1 MSESIRRSRPFALL
15 LIVVGLLGLLW
26 GGQSARQASGQINP
40 KAWNAL
46 PSDPAGECGA
56 EAGRDGTESAW
67 MVTGGY
73 LHLRLCLADT
83 PGWSKGVTDWTPAR
97 YKWWIQVGGQ
107 SFMLLLE
114 DATLDSSPQGS
125 GVVSDGAG
133 DLTLIPDLNGDDR
146 LDDDWGSGAGSPAPY
161 LSNGKGHPL
170 WRRAWS
176 VSSGANQMATMG
188 STRDIGFSLGQASCG
203 PTVEIYVNLLL
214 LGPSAIPCV
223 RWATDPESANL
234 DSGSSCDSGP
244 RMVCLNQINDATP
257 VPPSATPFVPPAPAT
272 ATAIPPTATAIPPTA
287 TAIPPSATAVP
298 PSATAV
304 PPTATTVPATVVAAT
319 ATDQAPSPTATRI
332 IVPPSATPVVNA
344 TATPPPLPATATS
357 VIPTARPSQ
366 TPPANLTPVP
376 PPWMTGTPFPTPPGT
391 WPTATPVS
399 GVLVGDLNSCALE
412 VDSTGQSP
420 RPFPLPLTAYA
431 QQVNVSGQPIAGQVY
446 MATSPAT
453 GSCAYFAGLP
463 SGTYRTWYSGVPSN
477 YTLYPGTP
485 QSQYVQVLPYPAPCA
500 QSAFRYTLC
509 GYCPNPT
516 ACPPGYPCP
525 PGGLP
530 TACPPGFPCPPG
542 GLPTACPPG
551 FPCPPGG
558 LPTACPPGFP
568 CPPTGLPT
576 AWPDSPQRASFGCHS
591 LLPILNFESNDA
603 VCSSWVE
610 VQNTGDHP
618 AKAIMLVWGA
628 PGFCPPQC
636 TGPLKVECSGLLIPG
651 SAWNFLGAQI
661 PTGAKSGAIVSA
673 GTQYVGQHGEDV
685 FADALCEAL
694 FQYVVGDCNEFRR
707 FWKAY
712 TEFGSWR
719 GFDFGYMPCQPMAA
733 EVLRQC
739 PGDLRPEVNV
749 VSSYAGIAGEF
760 LGAYDPVY
768 GGYAFYAPSV
778 YAAAGGY
785 NSVLYIQNGGLECT
799 SLEIWFKGRDDCLR
813 PRICDVT
820 TLAPGETFQFDAS
833 SCMPAGWV
841 GDAWIRSTQPL
852 GVAVDHIG
860 NDVLMTY
867 TGLPAE
873 LNYVFQGVKYFTTGS
888 AVAYGPLI
896 YSEYQGWD
904 TQVIVQNLSRTQAAK
919 VKVYFLDRSGDVI
932 TTVVDWV
939 CPQGSQQFLLP
950 VIANLP
956 GNWIGSVR
964 VESQDWFAPG
974 SPQVDAPYIFAI
986 AEMVKY
992 GDVQRTSP
1000 QEAMA
1005 YEFFPEQMAYD
1016 WQVGSGCGGLCSG
1029 IGRIGIPSFHKDQAG
1044 TGITSEVAI
1053 ANIVAKPG
1061 FTDFAVFIFDQNGL
1075 LDFVCEKLHDRQV
1088 EYIDLNSWGF
1098 INPGFKG
1105 SALISAT
1112 FWEHE
1117 VFAPNGGFVR
1127 NVVGLAAV
1135 KVERAGTT
1143 LGLDIPGDES
1153 AANWG
1158 FPLPGALP
1166 FLGPAAPR
1174 CPGQPGTEPGNG
1186 GGGGGPIPTPPGPP
1200 IP

>member
-1 MSESIRRSRPFALL
+1 MSESTRRLRLFAPLL
-15 LIVVGLLGLLW
+15 LAVAVLGMLW
-26 GGQSARQASGQINP
+26 GGHAARKANGQINP

-46 PSDPAGECGA
+46 PSDSAGECGG

-67 MVTGGY
+67 TATNGY
-73 LHLRLCLADT
+73 LHLRLCMAGT
-83 PGWSKGVTDWTPAR
+83 PGWSKDQSPDWSAAR
-97 YKWWIQVGGQ
+97 YKWWLQVGNQ
-107 SFMLLLE
+107 SFMLVLE
-114 DATLDSSPQGS
+114 DAAVSGDSQAG
-125 GVVSDGAG
+125 GLLSDGAG
-133 DLTLIPDLNGDDR
+133 DLTLIPDLNGNGR
-146 LDDDWGSGAGSPAPY
+146 FDDDWGSAAGTPAPY
-161 LSNGKGHPL
+161 LFNGQGHPL

-176 VSSGANQMATMG
+176 TTAGSTQMATVG
-188 STRDIGFSLGQASCG
+188 STRDIGFSLGQAACG
-203 PTVEIYVNLLL
+203 PTVEVYINLAL
-214 LGPSAIPCV
+214 LGPSAVPCV
-223 RWATDPESANL
+223 RWATDPESPNL
-234 DSGSSCDSGP
+234 DTASGCDTGP
-244 RMVCLNQINDATP
+244 RMVCLNAVVDDKTAVPPTETPFLPTQPPFPATLTP
-257 VPPSATPFVPPAPAT
+257 VPPSLTP
-272 ATAIPPTATAIPPTA
+272 
-287 TAIPPSATAVP
+287 VP

-304 PPTATTVPATVVAAT
+304 PPTAT
-319 ATDQAPSPTATRI
+319 S
-332 IVPPSATPVVNA
+332 VPPSATAVPGTAVPGTA
-344 TATPPPLPATATS
+344 TDQPPAPTTAPSATSVAVLPSATPPPGIASPTPTPPPLPATATS
-357 VIPTARPSQ
+357 VFPTPVATQ
-366 TPPANLTPVP
+366 TRTTNLTPVP
-376 PPWMTGTPFPTPPGT
+376 PPWLTGTPIPQPTNIWPSPTPEGGN
-391 WPTATPVS
+391 V
-399 GVLVGDLNSCALE
+399 GLGDLNSCALE
-412 VDSTGQSP
+412 VDSVGQNP
-420 RPFPLPLTAYA
+420 RPFPVAVTAYA
-431 QQVNVSGQPIAGQVY
+431 QQVNISGQPVAGQVY
-446 MATSPAT
+446 MATNPAN

-463 SGTYRTWYSGVPSN
+463 SGTYRTWFAGVPSN
-477 YTLYPGTP
+477 YTLYPGSP

-516 ACPPGYPCP
+516 AVVPAPCP
-525 PGGLP
+525 PGCPPGGQP
-530 TACPPGFPCPPG
+530 TACPPGFPCPPSG
-542 GLPTACPPG
+542 Q
-551 FPCPPGG
+551 
-558 LPTACPPGFP
+558 PTACPPGFP

-576 AWPDSPQRASFGCHS
+576 AWPHSPQRPSFGCHS
-591 LLPILNFESNDA
+591 LLPILNFLANDA

-673 GTQYVGQHGEDV
+673 GTDYVGAHGEDI
-685 FADALCEAL
+685 FADALCESL

-712 TEFGSWR
+712 TEFGNWR
-719 GFDFGYMPCQPMAA
+719 GFDFGSRPCQPMAA

-768 GGYAFYAPSV
+768 GGFAFYAPSL
-778 YAAAGGY
+778 YAASGGY
-785 NSVLYIQNGGLECT
+785 NSILYIQNGGLECT

-813 PRICDVT
+813 PRICDVS
-820 TLAPGETFQFDAS
+820 TLSPGETFQFDAS

-904 TQVIVQNLSRTQAAK
+904 TAVIVQNLSRTQAAK

-956 GNWIGSVR
+956 GNWVGSVR

-974 SPQVDAPYIFAI
+974 SPAVDAPYVFAI

-1044 TGITSEVAI
+1044 SGITSEVAI

-1166 FLGPAAPR
+1166 FLGPRAPQ

-1186 GGGGGPIPTPPGPP
+1186 GGGGSPGPIPTPPGPP